1 MLIKPILYFVAGDPT
16 SRLDHLVELLKRPL
30 LPLEP
35 LQIVH
40 LHQPCT
46 LPSFEFFLFL
56 LAADT
61 WLLLALLV
69 RISLKD
75 CLLEK
80 LVVVISCI
88 ITLVGVGLEILLLDL
103 GHQRVLASWRTDLE
117 FLKRG
122 HAAEA
127 QWVLM
132 WLQV

>member
-1 MLIKPILYFVAGDPT
+1 MLIQPILYFEAGHPT
-16 SRLDHLVELLKRPL
+16 SRLDHLVELLKCPL
-30 LPLEP
+30 FPLEP

-40 LHQPCT
+40 LHLPST
-46 LPSFEFFLFL
+46 LPSFEFLLL
-56 LAADT
+56 LANDT

-80 LVVVISCI
+80 LVDVVSC

-103 GHQRVLASWRTDLE
+103 GHQRVLASRRTDLE

-122 HAAEA
+122 HAAKA
-127 QWVLM
+127 QRVLM

>member
-1 MLIKPILYFVAGDPT
+1 MLIQPILYFEAGHPT
-16 SRLDHLVELLKRPL
+16 SRLDHLVELLKSPL

-40 LHQPCT
+40 LHLPST
-46 LPSFEFFLFL
+46 LPSFEFLLL
-56 LAADT
+56 LANDT

-80 LVVVISCI
+80 LVDVVSC

-103 GHQRVLASWRTDLE
+103 GHQRVLASRRTDLE

-122 HAAEA
+122 HAAKA
-127 QWVLM
+127 QRVLM

>member
-1 MLIKPILYFVAGDPT
+1 MLIQPILYFEAGHPT

-35 LQIVH
+35 LQVVH
-40 LHQPCT
+40 LH
-46 LPSFEFFLFL
+46 LPSTLTCFEFLVLL
-56 LAADT
+56 LANDS
-61 WLLLALLV
+61 WLHLALLV

-80 LVVVISCI
+80 LVIPESCI
-88 ITLVGVGLEILLLDL
+88 TTLVGVALEILLLDL
-103 GHQRVLASWRTDLE
+103 RHQRVLASWRADLE

-127 QWVLM
+127 QRIIM